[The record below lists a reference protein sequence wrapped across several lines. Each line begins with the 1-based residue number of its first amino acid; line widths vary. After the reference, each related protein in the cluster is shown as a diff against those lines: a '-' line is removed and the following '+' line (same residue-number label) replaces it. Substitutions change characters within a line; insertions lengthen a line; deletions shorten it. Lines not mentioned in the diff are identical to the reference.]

1 MQNSE
6 VIVAINID
14 KEAPIFKVC
23 TYGIV
28 GDLFEVVPILI
39 DEIKRV
45 RIERTLTKE
54 SVKAESA
61 GER

>member
-1 MQNSE
+1 
-6 VIVAINID
+6 
-14 KEAPIFKVC
+14 
-23 TYGIV
+23 
-28 GDLFEVVPILI
+28 VPLLI